1 MDNTIVMVASGMKKP
16 KKEYNTLNELN
27 LYLNYGLLGLAT
39 QLHNKG
45 YKTRMFQGD
54 YKSINELILDIEDNK
69 IDITRLKY
77 PIFIST
83 PSFFSIS
90 WANDFSL
97 KIKELNKD
105 VKIIVGGRWIIDN
118 NFDWIKIRMPNVDTF
133 IKGYGEHCIEDY
145 LYEEKKTL
153 EKTPLKKVS
162 PFNELNYYLLHDF
175 EKYQPCIEISRGCG
189 MGCEFCLEGD
199 IKAIPS
205 KKPEIVINEA
215 LDTME
220 KYNSNTLNFYFQAS
234 IFNPSTTWSKEFS
247 KLYRQ
252 KELLFNW
259 RFETRVDT
267 LNPDSLSFLASAG
280 LKVIDLGLE
289 SASPIQLSNMGKTK
303 DAIEYLG
310 KAEKVLK
317 TAYENNIWT
326 KVNIILY
333 PGETNKTINE
343 TLSWLNKN
351 KKFIKGVSVNPLFLY
366 RNGKFTEPFIN
377 TIEKLND
384 ESIEQTELDKNG
396 YMLINLS
403 EEIDIEKAK
412 ELSFKISKQQMSIGD
427 YYDLKSVSY
436 YSRRL

>member
-1 MDNTIVMVASGMKKP
+1 MKQYMDNTVIMVASGMKKP

-45 YKTRMFQGD
+45 YKTKMFQGD
-54 YKSINELILDIEDNK
+54 YKSIDELILEITTNK

-77 PIFIST
+77 PIFISN

-105 VKIIVGGRWIIDN
+105 IKIIVGGRWVIDN
-118 NFDWIKIRMPNVDTF
+118 NFDWIKLRMPNVDTF
-133 IKGYGEHCIEDY
+133 IKGYGEHCIESY
-145 LYEEKKTL
+145 LSGEEKKL
-153 EKTPLKKVS
+153 EKSSLKVN

-189 MGCEFCLEGD
+189 MGCGFCLEGD

-205 KKPEIVINEA
+205 KNPEFVISEA
-215 LDTME
+215 LDTIK

-234 IFNPSTTWSKEFS
+234 IFNPSITWSKEFS
-247 KLYRQ
+247 ELYCQ
-252 KELLFNW
+252 KELMFNW

-267 LNPDSLSFLASAG
+267 LNPDSLPFLASAG

-303 DAIEYLG
+303 DALKYLE
-310 KAEKVLK
+310 KAETVLK

-326 KVNIILY
+326 KQNIILY
-333 PGETNKTINE
+333 P
-343 TLSWLNKN
+343 
-351 KKFIKGVSVNPLFLY
+351 V
-366 RNGKFTEPFIN
+366 
-377 TIEKLND
+377 
-384 ESIEQTELDKNG
+384 
-396 YMLINLS
+396 
-403 EEIDIEKAK
+403 
-412 ELSFKISKQQMSIGD
+412 
-427 YYDLKSVSY
+427 
-436 YSRRL
+436 